1 MWNNHEI
8 IFIAE
13 HVENFNNATIQ
24 STNLE
29 FANGTY
35 FDSLYSTLNKIS
47 NNELIYYNNLEDF
60 INNINKHKHPIVL
73 SVWSGENSRNRKG
86 LVQAICESYN
96 VPYVGADS
104 YFQLI
109 CSDKHLSKKLAND
122 FSIDTPSGYII
133 RSSRDYILLKLLQY
147 PIVIKPNQ
155 EGGSIGIYSDNLI
168 YTYDEAI
175 SLCDKLLLS
184 FSPLIAEEYCIGEEY
199 SICIAGVNQKID
211 VFEVIRLG
219 IDGNYY
225 FHNAIL
231 GAEIKKQHLSKR
243 TKECITDIFPK
254 EIKDKLCSFYN
265 AMGKIEVMRIDGR
278 YDNQKFTL
286 LEFTPDC
293 SLNIAGSVSMAFE
306 HAGYDYEG
314 MLKLLLSNAL
324 KSWELENAN
333 RL

>member
-13 HVENFNNATIQ
+13 HIENFANATIQ

-29 FANGTY
+29 FANGNY
-35 FDSLYSTLNKIS
+35 FESLYNTLNKIS
-47 NNELIYYNNLEDF
+47 GYDLIYYDNLEGF
-60 INNINKHKHPIVL
+60 INNITWHKNPIVL

-96 VPYVGADS
+96 IPYVGADS

-133 RSSRDYILLKLLQY
+133 RSSKDYILLNLLQY

-155 EGGSIGIYSDNLI
+155 EGGSIGIYSSNLVH
-168 YTYDEAI
+168 TNDEA
-175 SLCDKLLLS
+175 KLLCNRLLPK
-184 FSPLIAEEYCIGEEY
+184 FSPLIAEEYCAGEEY
-199 SICIAGVNQKID
+199 SICIAGVNNKID

-219 IDGNYY
+219 IEGNYY
-225 FHNAIL
+225 FHNSIF
-231 GAEIKKQHLSKR
+231 GAEIKKQQLLER
-243 TKECITDIFPK
+243 TKECITDTFPK
-254 EIKDKLCSFYN
+254 EIKDKLCDFYN
-265 AMGKIEVMRIDGR
+265 SMGKIEVMRIDGR
-278 YDNQKFTL
+278 FDKRKFSL

-293 SLNIAGSVSMAFE
+293 SLNIEGSVSMAFE
-306 HAGYDYEG
+306 HAGYNYES

-324 KSWELENAN
+324 KSWESENAN
-333 RL
+333 KL